1 MPIQI
6 RDMKQPRNLA
16 VDWIAKRL
24 YIIDSLDNHIY
35 STNLD
40 GGERIKITDTGPNPL
55 DIVVEPSS
63 RVMIWST
70 LDNGIISDSLDGSN
84 KQTLILHGVEWP
96 TSLCI
101 DYPTQRLYWAD
112 QRKGTVE
119 TSLLNGMDRHIIK
132 RFQTRSKRTF
142 E

>member
-1 MPIQI
+1 MQFQTST
-6 RDMKQPRNLA
+6 MKQPQSLA

-24 YIIDSLDNHIY
+24 YIIDSLDNHII

-40 GGERIKITDTGPNPL
+40 GGEHVMITTTGPNPL

-63 RVMIWST
+63 KVMIWST
-70 LDNGIISDSLDGSN
+70 LDNGIISASLDGS
-84 KQTLILHGVEWP
+84 KKETLILHGIEWP

-112 QRKGTVE
+112 QRKGTLE

-132 RFQTRSKRTF
+132 RFQNRSEF
-142 E
+142 